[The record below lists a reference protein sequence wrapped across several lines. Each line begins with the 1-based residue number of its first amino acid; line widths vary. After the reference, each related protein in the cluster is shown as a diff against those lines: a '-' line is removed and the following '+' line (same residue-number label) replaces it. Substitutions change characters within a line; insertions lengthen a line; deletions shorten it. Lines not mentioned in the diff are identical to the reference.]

1 MRWTVGFKIAT
12 GFGLVLMVLVAAG
25 LLAHRGTSQVIDAS
39 DERAQA
45 ARILTTGDALR
56 LAVRGAGLNLRNYII
71 SGEPAQLQLLRTGL
85 AETQGAGGPLAQLRA
100 MAGGDSQAQRVDR
113 LAELF
118 RQYAEEAG
126 AIAQIRTT
134 GGFAP
139 AVQLLNSEQ
148 TRALLAQLGRALDDM
163 DQRQDETLRRSVE
176 SAERVGRDALWLV
189 VGSTL
194 AGLVLAALSWLLIT
208 RSIAQ
213 PLGVLTEAAQRITV
227 GDLSV
232 VIPVDK
238 RSDEIGA
245 LTRALERMTASL
257 RAIAATAE
265 QITAGDLRI
274 SVQPQSTQDMLSHAF
289 ARMGQDLRAQIR
301 DLIESAGVLSVSSS
315 EIVASSTQLAASAS
329 QSAAAV
335 SETTTTVEEVRQT
348 AQLATQKARTVLEG
362 ANRSVQISESGR
374 KSTQDVE
381 AAMARIRAQMGL
393 IAASMTRLSEQNHAI
408 GQIIATVE
416 DIATQSNLLAVNAAI
431 EAAKAGEHGKGF
443 GVVAQEVKN
452 LAEQSR
458 QATTQVRAI
467 LGDIQKA
474 TTSAVLATEEGG
486 KAVDA
491 GIRQTEI
498 TGQSIQALAA
508 SVHEGAQATTQIA
521 ASSQQQLVGM
531 DQVADAMESIRQASA
546 QNVAS
551 ANQLETTARSLDGLS
566 HKLKTMVAHYTV

>member
-1 MRWTVGFKIAT
+1 MRWTVGLKIAT
-12 GFGLVLMVLVAAG
+12 GFGLILMVLVVAG

-39 DERAQA
+39 EQRAQA

-56 LAVRGAGLNLRNYII
+56 LAVRGAGLNLRNYIL
-71 SGEPAQLQLLRTGL
+71 SGEPAQMQLLRSGL
-85 AETQGAGGPLAQLRA
+85 AETQGAGGPIAQLRL
-100 MAGGDSQAQRVDR
+100 MAGENQEQRVDR

-118 RQYAEEAG
+118 RQYAEEA
-126 AIAQIRTT
+126 ANIAQIRATA
-134 GGFAP
+134 GFAP
-139 AVQLLNSEQ
+139 AVQALNSEQ
-148 TRALLAQLGRALDDM
+148 TRALLAQFGRALDDM

-176 SAERVGRDALWLV
+176 RAERVGRDALWLV
-189 VGSTL
+189 VGATL
-194 AGLVLAALSWLLIT
+194 AGLVVAALSWLLIT

-213 PLGVLTEAAQRITV
+213 PLGVLTVAAQRITV

-232 VIPVDK
+232 VIPVDG
-238 RSDEIGA
+238 RSDEIGT

-289 ARMGQDLRAQIR
+289 GRMGQDLRAQIR
-301 DLIESAGVLSVSSS
+301 DLIESASVLSVSSS

-335 SETTTTVEEVRQT
+335 TETTTTVEEVRQT

-431 EAAKAGEHGKGF
+431 EAARAGEHGKGF
-443 GVVAQEVKN
+443 GVVAHEVKN

-491 GIRQTEI
+491 GIRQTEV
-498 TGQSIQALAA
+498 TGQSIEALAA